1 MPVFH
6 SQARARFK
14 AHARLKAHIGAL
26 AAALVPALA
35 VLLLSVPSRA
45 LAAEMQPRSYAYLL
59 SHAHV
64 AAVGTV
70 TGVSSGFLSEG
81 RKAMI
86 EVDGLYKGRIFAKE
100 IEVHWNDKEF
110 EETAL
115 RNKAKVIVFL
125 SVRKDSTYSLIAPGI
140 SCWPVERLAIN
151 GKPVQ
156 AVEYAYPMDLMT
168 DVPASA
174 IRETEELEKSMNF
187 QVTKRKQWI
196 LADRLLPPMRPVVLP
211 KPKPKMAAK
220 SPAKPKAKAAKA
232 ANPASKATAKSPRP
246 SPGKAK
252 SGKSGSQKSWFIP
265 SK

>member
-6 SQARARFK
+6 SETDAG
-14 AHARLKAHIGAL
+14 LKASSSAL
-26 AAALVPALA
+26 AASLVSAFALVFA
-35 VLLLSVPSRA
+35 SVAPRA
-45 LAAEMQPRSYAYLL
+45 FAAELQPRSYAYLL

-110 EETAL
+110 EETAFK
-115 RNKAKVIVFL
+115 NKGKVVVFL
-125 SVRKDSTYSLIAPGI
+125 SMRKDTTYALIAPGI
-140 SCWPVERLAIN
+140 SGWPLERVAIN
-151 GKPVQ
+151 GKPVR

-174 IRETEELEKSMNF
+174 LRETEELEKSMNF

-196 LADRLLPPMRPVVLP
+196 LADQLLPPLRPVVLP
-211 KPKPKMAAK
+211 KPKAVAK
-220 SPAKPKAKAAKA
+220 SPAKPKAKSAK
-232 ANPASKATAKSPRP
+232 PVSKGTAKSPRAAP
-246 SPGKAK
+246 AKPK
-252 SGKSGSQKSWFIP
+252 SGKAGSGKAGTQKSWFIP
-265 SK
+265 AQ